1 MMNKIN
7 MMVIL
12 AVVLGTF
19 YVLAGTV
26 KTGDV
31 AVPEDTAAFA
41 KYIELGDTD
50 TDAFTLSRVAVVFAA
65 STSSGDVTVY
75 LSDCG
80 GKLDTAVTNVTV
92 TGHTGANI
100 IVDESKNV
108 LAKGIKIKVTPT
120 VTNTTSTLYYSVY
133 GAGAAV
139 EAEK

>member
-31 AVPEDTAAFA
+31 AVPEDVSALS
-41 KYIELGDTD
+41 KYIELGDTN
-50 TDAFTLSRVAVVFAA
+50 TDAFTLSRVAVVFADNT
-65 STSSGDVTVY
+65 STGDVTVY
-75 LSDCG
+75 ISDCG

-100 IVDESKNV
+100 LVEEAKNV
-108 LAKGIKIKVTPT
+108 LAKGIKIKVAPAA
-120 VTNTTSTLYYSVY
+120 TNTTSTLYYSVY